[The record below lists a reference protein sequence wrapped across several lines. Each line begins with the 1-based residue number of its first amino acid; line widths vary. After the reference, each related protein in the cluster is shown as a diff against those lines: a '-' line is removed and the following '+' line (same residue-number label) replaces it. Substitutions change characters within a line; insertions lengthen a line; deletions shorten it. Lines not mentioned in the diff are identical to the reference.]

1 MARKIYPQIKIED
14 ARILFR
20 NFEGREDKYN
30 KAGDRNFC
38 VLLDE
43 IQGKEL
49 AENFGLN
56 VKFLKSREEGDPEE
70 AYLKVAVGY
79 KVKPPTLVML
89 TKRPNPEVE
98 EGFEVVRND
107 IGEEGCQVFDWVDI
121 EKVDLIFNA
130 VPWEVGDKSGIK
142 AWVKSMYVTIA
153 QDELDEK
160 YANVKYAEE
169 DE

>member
-1 MARKIYPQIKIED
+1 
-14 ARILFR
+14 LFR

-43 IQGKEL
+43 VQGKEL
-49 AENFGLN
+49 SENFGLN

-89 TKRPNPEVE
+89 TKRPNPEIE

-107 IGEEGCQVFDWVDI
+107 IDEAGCQVFDWVDI

-169 DE
+169 EG